1 MTTETA
7 AARRAKE
14 AADRERAWAEQ
25 WPEARER
32 LRRAHHD
39 IECEH
44 DDDCMGDCTHDADAI
59 LSLMQS
65 ELLQLQV
72 LQRAFENVQQ
82 SLAESLDDGGYPAP
96 DNIHDLLQAV
106 HDALTKP
113 GVGGSAA

>member
-1 MTTETA
+1 MTTKAEQ
-7 AARRAKE
+7 RAKE
-14 AADRERAWAEQ
+14 AADRERSWAEQ
-25 WPEARER
+25 WPKARER
-32 LRRAHHD
+32 LRRAYHD

-44 DDDCMGDCTHDADAI
+44 DDDCMGDCTHDADAV

-72 LQRAFENVQQ
+72 LQHAFESVQK

-106 HDALTKP
+106 RDALIGK
-113 GVGGSAA
+113 GAA

>member
-72 LQRAFENVQQ
+72 LQHAFENVQQ
-82 SLAESLDDGGYPAP
+82 SLAESLDVDRQSDKERLMLNGRA
-96 DNIHDLLQAV
+96 AS
-106 HDALTKP
+106 TKESP
-113 GVGGSAA
+113 